1 MTFVMQMIR
10 YNDPF
15 RSIMRDLF
23 QNGDEFRSGE
33 WTPALD
39 IAETKDAYTV
49 SLELPGV
56 DPKDVEITIENDILE
71 IRGEKTVEHEEQDEE
86 KKWYRTERSHGSFLR
101 QIRVPNDV
109 DPGAIEATSDH
120 GVLHVRLP
128 RREEAKPKKIEIRV
142 ER

>member
-1 MTFVMQMIR
+1 MKMIR

-39 IAETKDAYTV
+39 IAETKDAYAV

-71 IRGEKTVEHEEQDEE
+71 IKGEKTVEHEEQDEA

-109 DPGAIEATSDH
+109 DPSAIEATSDH
-120 GVLHVRLP
+120 GVLHLRLP
-128 RREEAKPKKIEIRV
+128 RREEAKPKKIDVRV
-142 ER
+142 GR